1 MFNIVSIKNCKNCI
15 FKISS
20 KYKIFIDNQIKESEL
35 FHESNSIP
43 ALSTNLYDKNNKE
56 IYLYDILKFDG
67 IIEDYFG
74 HKRFNNYFMAIFDDK
89 KCKLDFLY
97 YDRSFGNFM
106 YYDDGLER
114 DLEIIC
120 NSIELLNKNKTIPIP
135 KNKILSMINKTN
147 EYFTF

>member
-1 MFNIVSIKNCKNCI
+1 MFNIVSIKNSKNCI
-15 FKISS
+15 FKISC
-20 KYKIFIDNQIKESEL
+20 KYKILIDNFIQENEL
-35 FHESNSIP
+35 FYESSSIT

-74 HKRFNNYFMAIFDDK
+74 HKRINNYFMAIFDDK

-97 YDRSFGNFM
+97 YDKSLDNFC

-114 DLEIIC
+114 DLEIVC
-120 NSIELLNKNKTIPIP
+120 NSIELLNNNKKISIP
-135 KNKILSMINKTN
+135 KNKILSIINKTN